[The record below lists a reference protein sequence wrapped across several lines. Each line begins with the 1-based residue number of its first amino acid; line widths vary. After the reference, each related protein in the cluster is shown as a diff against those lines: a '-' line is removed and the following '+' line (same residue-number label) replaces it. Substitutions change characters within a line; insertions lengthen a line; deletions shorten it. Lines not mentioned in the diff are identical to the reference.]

1 MVESEEFNP
10 QELLQSTTD
19 LKDALATYVD
29 ENRMSLPEEKL
40 ATHERQI
47 AACHTICEALRSEAP
62 KEVVYQLID
71 DLSNLGDLPEGIAP
85 EDIEDC
91 KVI

>member
-10 QELLQSTTD
+10 QELLQSTAD
-19 LKDALATYVD
+19 LRDALSSYVD
-29 ENRMSLPEEKL
+29 ENRMSLSDEKL

-47 AACHTICEALRSEAP
+47 AACHAICEAIRSEAP
-62 KEVVYQLID
+62 KEAVYKLID
-71 DLSNLGDLPEGIAP
+71 DLSNLGDLPEGLAP